1 MARFRYPYLFILLA
15 VVMLLIPRAIR
26 YAEHLRARRWYGE
39 GPADRLGYYQNI
51 LKQDPG
57 NVDAIK
63 MLAGIYFDL
72 RKFDESKEY
81 YRRAAAADPNDPES
95 YYSIA
100 VIEWTQAFQLRSD
113 TKAELT
119 VSPSTHARDMKVCED
134 LKAKNGPGITEGMD
148 MLLQVLELRPDYM
161 NATFYMGL
169 LWREKA
175 YIECGD
181 AAAIRYDLKHAE
193 QWMNRKKF
201 VPSYDDSRSARLYA
215 ASGVPGAFSSV
226 FAVAADSS
234 DSSGHPL
241 RNTYSSHA
249 PAACEVNT
257 ATSTRVV

>member
-1 MARFRYPYLFILLA
+1 MARFRHPYLVLVLA
-15 VVMLLIPRAIR
+15 VAVLLIPMAIR
-26 YAEHLRARRWYGE
+26 YTEHLRARYWYSE
-39 GPADRLGYYQNI
+39 GLVDRLGYYQNI
-51 LKQDPG
+51 LKRDPG
-57 NVDAIK
+57 NLDAIK
-63 MLAGIYFDL
+63 ILASIYFDL
-72 RKFDESKEY
+72 KKFDESKEY
-81 YRRAAAADPNDPES
+81 YRKAVEADPNDPES

-113 TKAELT
+113 AKAELAT
-119 VSPSTHARDMKVCED
+119 SASTHARDMKVCED
-134 LKAKNGPGITEGMD
+134 LKAKNGPGITEGMEI
-148 MLLQVLELRPDYM
+148 LLQVLELHPDYR

-181 AAAIRYDLKHAE
+181 AGAIRYDLKRAE
-193 QWMNRKKF
+193 QWMNKKKF

-215 ASGVPGAFSSV
+215 ASGVTGAFSSG

-249 PAACEVNT
+249 PAACEVST